1 MSKAIIGVEGFDTVA
16 ARVRKTARRL
26 DAKRAVRPA
35 DYHLN
40 FGSAALLMQ
49 ELSAKRME
57 TLRMLKREGPLSIY
71 ALAKLLGRNY
81 SNVHQDVARLLE
93 HGLAEKDEFGRVL
106 VPWDDVIVRID
117 TSVMSEAA

>member
-1 MSKAIIGVEGFDTVA
+1 MSKAIIGVEGFDAVA
-16 ARVRKTARRL
+16 ARVKKTARRL
-26 DAKRAVRPA
+26 DTKRAVRPA

-40 FGSAALLMQ
+40 FGSAASLML

-71 ALAKLLGRNY
+71 ALAKQLVRNY
-81 SNVHQDVARLLE
+81 SNVHQDIARLLE
-93 HGLAEKDEFGRVL
+93 HGLVEKDEFGRVF